1 MALSKVSVVC
11 LALALFAAAPV
22 WAGPWAESYDAAT
35 KTRFIPVELWTGAD
49 WDGTKVIKAG
59 KADLTFG
66 KRGEKSITGPEP
78 YVRPGTNEQILVY
91 RRENRGREGVKVQ
104 LFTIS
109 SNRDGIGRVYDSRY
123 DRNCADEVKF
133 PLGLWQQGETREYK
147 LHCGPRTRTI
157 RITIEDIDY
166 VNAGEPH
173 SLRYR
178 WILEGG
184 GRGSDNSYIYSPGK
198 GNVEVVENVR

>member
-1 MALSKVSVVC
+1 MSRVSVAC
-11 LALALFAAAPV
+11 LVLACLAAAP
-22 WAGPWAESYDAAT
+22 ALADPWAESYDPVA

-78 YVRPGTNEQILVY
+78 YVRPGTNERITVY
-91 RRENRGREGVKVQ
+91 RRENRGKVQ

-109 SNRDGIGRVYDSRY
+109 SNMDGIGRVYDSRY

-133 PLGLWQQGETREYK
+133 PLGLWKQGETRAFEVR
-147 LHCGPRTRTI
+147 CGEKVR
-157 RITIEDIDY
+157 RIELTIEDIDY
-166 VNAGEPH
+166 VFGGVPH

-178 WILEGG
+178 WVVDG
-184 GRGSDNSYIYSPGK
+184 GRQKGTDNTYVYSPRQ
-198 GNVEVVENVR
+198 GNVEVIEHVK

>member
-11 LALALFAAAPV
+11 LALALFSAAPV
-22 WAGPWAESYDAAT
+22 RADSWAESYDAAT

-49 WDGTKVIKAG
+49 WDGAKVVKAG